1 MTPQVKTYP
10 RMSVL
15 TIAVNALGDIKRLR
29 IDVIWDI
36 FGPTKSSE
44 VCAAMLGRG
53 SGSDIVVMT
62 LLELTVRSSLYS
74 SGWSMLGLDF
84 DAPLTEAVL
93 LFMEVR

>member
-1 MTPQVKTYP
+1 M
-10 RMSVL
+10 L
-15 TIAVNALGDIKRLR
+15 TIAVKALGDIKRLR

-36 FGPTKSSE
+36 FGPEELSE
-44 VCAAMLGRG
+44 MCAAMLGRS
-53 SGSDIVVMT
+53 SGSDIVVVI